1 MAFEAEIAELARRRQ
16 VARAMGSERR
26 LKAWAEAGILNVRQR
41 LDYLLDADSFEE
53 SGLLALSARPEDH
66 NRVPCD
72 GTVDGFGRIDGRPVL
87 VHAADFSAMG
97 ASSAEI
103 AGLKMKDSVDTAV
116 RSAIPLIMLNEC
128 SGARMPDVMGATGI
142 HKTGE
147 YYRLGRDRTVPQ
159 AAAVLGQSYGGGTWR
174 SVTSDFTVMRKGAV
188 MAVSS
193 VNVTQVA
200 IAEDEDPEDLGGW
213 RMQTEV
219 TGQVDQ
225 AVDTDEEAMDALKR
239 FLSYLPSHCNE
250 APPRVPVSEGSGTEA
265 ERILELLPE
274 SRAKVYDVRKMVGL
288 IVDRDSFFPIKERY
302 SRVISTGL
310 ARIDGRAV
318 AVIATN
324 PMFKGGALDADACD
338 KAINLIVL
346 ADSFNLPIITF
357 ADTPGFLVG
366 TVGERLKL
374 PGKIMNYMQA
384 LHMATVPKLSVIMR
398 KSYGQAHLNMG
409 AGVSDEMAAWFTADI
424 SFMDPEVG
432 VNVVYRIRPEDDPER
447 YAELARELARDT
459 DAYDLAAS
467 YRAQTVLDL
476 RETRDWLKAMLEK
489 HERRLTGG
497 VGEHKMRTWP
507 TTF

>member
-1 MAFEAEIAELARRRQ
+1 MPFEAEVEELRRRREA
-16 VARAMGSERR
+16 ARAMGSKKR
-26 LKAWAEAGILNVRQR
+26 LAEWAETGIWNVRQR
-41 LDYLLDADSFEE
+41 LEYLFDGGRYEE
-53 SGLLALSARPEDH
+53 SGFLAEPDRKEDH
-66 NRVPCD
+66 GRAPGD
-72 GTVDGFGRIDGRPVL
+72 GVVDGFGHIDGRPVV
-87 VHAADFSAMG
+87 VHASDFSAMG
-97 ASSAEI
+97 SSSATI
-103 AGLKMKDSVDTAV
+103 NGLKMRHTLDRAA
-116 RSAIPLIMLNEC
+116 RAGIPVVMLNEC

-147 YYRLGRDRTVPQ
+147 YYKLARDRTVPQ

-193 VNVTQVA
+193 VNVTSVA
-200 IAEDEDPEDLGGW
+200 ISEAEDPQELGGW

-225 AVDTDEEAMDALKR
+225 AVDGDAEALDAVRK
-239 FLSYLPSHCNE
+239 FLSYLPSNGNQ
-250 APPRVPVSEGSGTEA
+250 APPRAAVSEGSGA
-265 ERILELLPE
+265 DADRILEVLPE
-274 SRAKVYDVRKMVGL
+274 SRKKVYDVRKLLAL
-288 IVDRDSFFPIKERY
+288 IVDRESFFPLKERY
-302 SRVISTGL
+302 SRVLATGL
-310 ARIDGRAV
+310 ARIDGRPV
-318 AVIATN
+318 GIIATN

-384 LHMATVPKLSVIMR
+384 LHLATVPKLSVIMR

-409 AGVSDEMAAWFTADI
+409 AGAADEMAAWFTADI

-432 VNVVYRIRPEDDPER
+432 VNVVYRLRPDDAG
-447 YAELARELARDT
+447 YAERLAELSRDT
-459 DAYDLAAS
+459 GAYDLAAS
-467 YRAQTVLDL
+467 FRAQAVLDP
-476 RETRDWLKAMLEK
+476 RETRAWLAAMLEK

-497 VGEHKMRTWP
+497 VGEHRLATWP